1 MLQIQR
7 LSLEK
12 QIVELRA
19 KGLSNREIAKEFG
32 KQGIKVSHMG
42 VSRFL
47 NSSKKVEKTI
57 ISEKKELREELA
69 RQKLDIYQQVI
80 DAIKLVKRKIDD
92 LEKTNEHYALQGYLK
107 EFRSQLE
114 FVAKMVGELDP
125 KISIKQT
132 ITYVRSN
139 IIEIINEMPEQA
151 KKDLAQFLIENKLID
166 NLTTASLINDGLRG
180 IEKLGYC
187 MIKINDEDTRTSIKH
202 LEEKGKLSIFKS
214 AQ

>member
-7 LSLEK
+7 LGLEK
-12 QIVELRA
+12 QVVELRA

-125 KISIKQT
+125 KISIEQT

-151 KKDLAQFLIENKLID
+151 KKDLAQFLIENKLIE
-166 NLTTASLINDGLRG
+166 NLTQAYLANEGLKG
-180 IEKLGYC
+180 IEKMGYY
-187 MIKINDEDTRTSIKH
+187 MVKANNEDAKELMKSLKEEGKI
-202 LEEKGKLSIFKS
+202 SIFKPV
-214 AQ
+214 

>member
-125 KISIKQT
+125 KISIEQT

-151 KKDLAQFLIENKLID
+151 KKDLAQFLIENKLIE
-166 NLTTASLINDGLRG
+166 NLTQAYLANEGLKG
-180 IEKLGYC
+180 IEKMGYY
-187 MIKINDEDTRTSIKH
+187 MVKANNDDAKELMKSLKEEGKI
-202 LEEKGKLSIFKS
+202 SIFKPV
-214 AQ
+214 